1 MKKITIIAIIIGAA
15 LVVAALVLSS
25 EKTPATNKV
34 STDSNATSN
43 VTIEDGKQ
51 IVDIAIR
58 GGYSPKLTEAK
69 ADVPTILRM
78 KTENTFDC
86 TSVLNIPALS
96 YQKNLPSTG
105 ITEVEVPPQKA
116 GSTLEGLCGMGMYR
130 FEIAFK

>member
-15 LVVAALVLSS
+15 LVFAALLFSS
-25 EKTPATNKV
+25 ETTPESSKV
-34 STDSNATSN
+34 STGSTATSN
-43 VTIEDGKQ
+43 VTTEDGKQ
-51 IVDIAIR
+51 IVDIAVR

-105 ITEVEVPPQKA
+105 ITEVELPPQKA
-116 GSTLEGLCGMGMYR
+116 GSMLEGLCGMGMYR